1 MADSKALI
9 RRYYSELWNEWSM
22 TSLEELIS
30 PDIVFR
36 GSIGTAV
43 KGIDEFKQYVNR
55 TRSAFPDF
63 RNHVEELIAEG
74 ERVVARLSYS
84 GTHQGE
90 LFGFSATGV
99 RIAYQGIAIFHFK
112 EDKIVE
118 GYVLGDTESLKRQ
131 LVHAQI
137 AALARELPRGMNISL
152 ASEAEQE
159 WAADLMSRTEPW
171 KTLGR
176 TFEASLQAM
185 RDPYHSLFIARGEV
199 AEPRGFML
207 VHPEGFAGS
216 PYIKS
221 IAVDETFRGAG
232 IGTHLLRFADLL
244 FQRTSPH
251 IFLCVSSFNIR
262 ARALYER
269 RGYEIVGELKGYIIP
284 EASEFLMHKSL
295 WVQEPPTVPRAN
307 LEES

>member
-1 MADSKALI
+1 
-9 RRYYSELWNEWSM
+9 
-22 TSLEELIS
+22 
-30 PDIVFR
+30 
-36 GSIGTAV
+36 
-43 KGIDEFKQYVNR
+43 
-55 TRSAFPDF
+55 
-63 RNHVEELIAEG
+63 
-74 ERVVARLSYS
+74 
-84 GTHQGE
+84 
-90 LFGFSATGV
+90 
-99 RIAYQGIAIFHFK
+99 
-112 EDKIVE
+112 
-118 GYVLGDTESLKRQ
+118 
-131 LVHAQI
+131 
-137 AALARELPRGMNISL
+137 
-152 ASEAEQE
+152 
-159 WAADLMSRTEPW
+159 MSRTEPW